1 MIVEVRVQHARFVS
15 CFSGFRLWSGGF
27 RVEGLGF
34 RVMRGLSSGFMGF
47 RVLGHEVEW
56 NPSAFRR
63 PSGSRYPHQDE
74 RCCCSRHPC
83 AGFHGNVGVS
93 QTLHPKTLKP

>member
-1 MIVEVRVQHARFVS
+1 MGYCALQEEQGYCVHGAARGAMIFEVRVQHARFVS

-34 RVMRGLSSGFMGF
+34 RVMSGLSSGFMGF

-56 NPSAFRR
+56 NPFAFRR
-63 PSGSRYPHQDE
+63 PSGSR
-74 RCCCSRHPC
+74 
-83 AGFHGNVGVS
+83 
-93 QTLHPKTLKP
+93 